1 MLLGLRFGDVR
12 EFDSCRDFLDGMGAP
27 TIGCLVLDIHMPDM
41 SGFDLMQQ
49 LREDGAPIPTILVTG
64 RTDASIRARA
74 TELGAVALLEK
85 PVEYSDL
92 LVAIERALDP
102 GR

>member
-1 MLLGLRFGDVR
+1 
-12 EFDSCRDFLDGMGAP
+12 
-27 TIGCLVLDIHMPDM
+27 MPDM

-64 RTDASIRARA
+64 RTDASIRVRA
-74 TELGAVALLEK
+74 MELGAVALLEK
-85 PVEYSDL
+85 PVEYSEL